1 MKKAIKTC
9 VKWDV
14 TSQVW
19 QHFHEGNHRETEHF
33 LVYIL
38 VRSIRESHV
47 GGVYTQIRSLA
58 TQD

>member
-1 MKKAIKTC
+1 MKKAIITC

-38 VRSIRESHV
+38 VRNIRESHV
-47 GGVYTQIRSLA
+47 GGV
-58 TQD
+58 